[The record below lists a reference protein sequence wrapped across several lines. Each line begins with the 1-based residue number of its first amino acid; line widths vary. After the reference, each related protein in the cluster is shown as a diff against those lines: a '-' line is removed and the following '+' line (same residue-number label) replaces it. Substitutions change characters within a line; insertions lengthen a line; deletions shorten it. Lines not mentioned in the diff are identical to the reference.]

1 MTNIRVVQSKDVDLI
16 LNTGIDGLADIEQ
29 WLSKRKLAFFLTE
42 NIYIAYLAFV
52 DIKEEPI
59 GVIMGGLEEE
69 GRVWVEMLSV
79 SSDYRRR
86 GVGTA
91 LMDQL
96 INTAE
101 IVSARGLMVDIDH
114 DNYGALKF
122 YKRFGFKRVGHMNQY
137 YYDSSKALIYF
148 YEL

>member
-1 MTNIRVVQSKDVDLI
+1 MISMQIVPSKDVDLI
-16 LNTGIDGLADIEQ
+16 LKTGIDGLADVEQ

-42 NIYIAYLAFV
+42 NIYIAYLAFIDTQATPV
-52 DIKEEPI
+52 

-79 SSDYRRR
+79 GAAYRRR

-91 LMDQL
+91 LMKQL

-101 IVSARGLMVDIDH
+101 TFAARGLMVDIDH

-122 YKRFGFKRVGHMNQY
+122 YKQLGFRRVGSINQY
-137 YYDSSKALIYF
+137 YYDSSKALVYF